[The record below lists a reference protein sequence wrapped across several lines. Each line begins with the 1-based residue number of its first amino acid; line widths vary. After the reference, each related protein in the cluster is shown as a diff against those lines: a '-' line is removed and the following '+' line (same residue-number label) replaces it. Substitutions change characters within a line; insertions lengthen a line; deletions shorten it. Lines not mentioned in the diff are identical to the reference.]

1 MLMKSYENS
10 DFVTF
15 LVINSAHPV
24 SGQKCGYGGHLRVQL
39 RVRAT
44 PCGYEMAITDFLTEM
59 RIRRA
64 KPKAHP
70 YKLRDGGGL
79 YLLINSNDTKQWR
92 LRYRVGGRESM
103 LSLGS
108 YPATSL
114 KAARTRRAE
123 VRAALEAGKNPAAER
138 RAERA
143 NGANTFEA
151 IAREW
156 LATQPFA
163 PKTLAKAVWTFE
175 DLLFPYIGSRPVT
188 ALAPPELLEVFRR
201 LERRGKYET
210 AHRSKQRVGQVLRYA
225 IATGRAER
233 DPTAD
238 LRGALAPIKV
248 TNRAAVTDPRE
259 VAQLLRALD
268 GYQGHPI
275 VEAALQLAPLV
286 FVRPGELRAAEW
298 AELDLDVA
306 EWRIAAHRMKMRR
319 PHLVPLATQAV
330 AILREIEPLTGRGRY
345 VFPSPLTVQRPLC
358 DNAITAA
365 LRRIGYTGEQ
375 MSWHGFRA
383 MASTLLNELGFP
395 PDVIELQLAH
405 QERNEV
411 RAAYNRAQRLDERRK
426 MMQGWADYLDGLRS
440 GANVVPFRRP
450 A

>member
-1 MLMKSYENS
+1 VYRAKKTGTVLETGTITGRETP
-10 DFVTF
+10 D
-15 LVINSAHPV
+15 
-24 SGQKCGYGGHLRVQL
+24 GYDLG
-39 RVRAT
+39 A
-44 PCGYEMAITDFLTEM
+44 TDFLTEA

-64 KPKAHP
+64 RPKERP

-79 YLLINSNDTKQWR
+79 YLLITPTDAKQWR
-92 LRYRVGGRESM
+92 LRYAIGGRESM

-114 KAARTRRAE
+114 KAARARRAE

-143 NGANTFEA
+143 HSANTFET

-156 LATQPFA
+156 LAKQPFA

-175 DLLFPYIGSRPVT
+175 DLLFPYIGSQPIT
-188 ALAPPELLEVFRR
+188 ALTAPELLEVFRR
-201 LERRGKYET
+201 LERRGKHET

-225 IATGRAER
+225 IATGRAQR

-238 LRGALAPIKV
+238 LRGALAPINV

-268 GYQGHPI
+268 GYKGHPI
-275 VEAALQLAPLV
+275 VEAALKLAPLV

-298 AELDLDVA
+298 AEINLEA
-306 EWRIAAHRMKMRR
+306 GEWRIAAHRTKMRR
-319 PHLVPLATQAV
+319 PHLVPLAKQAA
-330 AILREIEPLTGRGRY
+330 AILREVEPLTGRGRY
-345 VFPSPLTVQRPLC
+345 VFPSPRTSQRPLS

-395 PDVIELQLAH
+395 PDIIELQLAH
-405 QERNEV
+405 QERDEV

-426 MMQGWADYLDGLRS
+426 MMHAWADYLDSLRA
-440 GANVVPFRRP
+440 GGNVVPFRRSS
-450 A
+450 

>member
-1 MLMKSYENS
+1 MLKTGTITGTETP
-10 DFVTF
+10 D
-15 LVINSAHPV
+15 
-24 SGQKCGYGGHLRVQL
+24 GYDL
-39 RVRAT
+39 A
-44 PCGYEMAITDFLTEM
+44 ATDFLTEA

-64 KPKAHP
+64 RPKERP

-79 YLLINSNDTKQWR
+79 YLLITPTDAKQWR
-92 LRYRVGGRESM
+92 LRYVVGSRESM
-103 LSLGS
+103 VSLGT

-114 KAARTRRAE
+114 KAARAKRTE
-123 VRAALEAGKNPAAER
+123 LRAALEVGKDPAAER

-143 NGANTFEA
+143 NTANAFET

-156 LATQPFA
+156 LAKQPFA

-188 ALAPPELLEVFRR
+188 ALTAPELLEVFRR
-201 LERRGKYET
+201 LESRGKHET

-238 LRGALAPIKV
+238 LRGALTPIKV

-268 GYQGHPI
+268 GYQGHAI
-275 VEAALQLAPLV
+275 VEAALKMAPLV

-298 AELDLDVA
+298 AEINLDAA
-306 EWRIAAHRMKMRR
+306 EWRIAAHRTKMRR
-319 PHLVPLATQAV
+319 PHLVPLAKQAV

-345 VFPSPLTVQRPLC
+345 VFPSPRTSQRPLS

-395 PDVIELQLAH
+395 PDIIELQLAH
-405 QERNEV
+405 QERDEV

-426 MMQGWADYLDGLRS
+426 MMHAWADYLDSLRA
-440 GANVVPFRRP
+440 GGNVVPFRRP
-450 A
+450 S

>member
-1 MLMKSYENS
+1 M
-10 DFVTF
+10 
-15 LVINSAHPV
+15 A
-24 SGQKCGYGGHLRVQL
+24 GGSIFF
-39 RVRAT
+39 T
-44 PCGYEMAITDFLTEM
+44 PTD
-59 RIRRA
+59 A
-64 KPKAHP
+64 
-70 YKLRDGGGL
+70 
-79 YLLINSNDTKQWR
+79 KQWR
-92 LRYRVGGRESM
+92 LRYVIGGRESM
-103 LSLGS
+103 LSLGT

-114 KAARTRRAE
+114 KAARAKRTELRAS
-123 VRAALEAGKNPAAER
+123 LEAGKNPAAER

-143 NGANTFEA
+143 NSANSFET

-156 LATQPFA
+156 LGKQPFVT
-163 PKTLAKAVWTFE
+163 KTLKKAVWTFE
-175 DLLFPYIGSRPVT
+175 DLLFPYIGARPVS
-188 ALAPPELLEVFRR
+188 ALTPPELLEVFRR
-201 LERRGKYET
+201 LERRGKHET

-268 GYQGHPI
+268 GYEGHPI
-275 VEAALQLAPLV
+275 VEAALTLAPLV
-286 FVRPGELRAAEW
+286 FVRPGELRGAEW
-298 AELDLDVA
+298 AEIDLDA
-306 EWRIAAHRMKMRR
+306 CEWRIAAHRMKMRR
-319 PHLVPLATQAV
+319 PHLVPLAKQAIAV
-330 AILREIEPLTGRGRY
+330 LRDIEPLTGRGRY
-345 VFPSPLTVQRPLC
+345 VFPSPLTAQRPLS

-365 LRRIGYTGEQ
+365 LRRIGFTGEQ

-395 PDVIELQLAH
+395 PDIIELQLAH

-411 RAAYNRAQRLDERRK
+411 RAAYNRAQRLDERRQ
-426 MMQGWADYLDGLRS
+426 MMQSWADYLDGLRS

>member
-1 MLMKSYENS
+1 MLKTGTITGTETP
-10 DFVTF
+10 D
-15 LVINSAHPV
+15 
-24 SGQKCGYGGHLRVQL
+24 GYDL
-39 RVRAT
+39 A
-44 PCGYEMAITDFLTEM
+44 ATDFLTEA

-64 KPKAHP
+64 RPKERP

-79 YLLINSNDTKQWR
+79 YLLITPTDAKQWR
-92 LRYRVGGRESM
+92 LRYVVGSRESM
-103 LSLGS
+103 VSLGT

-114 KAARTRRAE
+114 KAARAKRTE
-123 VRAALEAGKNPAAER
+123 LRAALEVGKDPAAER

-143 NGANTFEA
+143 NTANAFET

-156 LATQPFA
+156 LAKQPFA

-175 DLLFPYIGSRPVT
+175 DLLFPYIGSRPLT
-188 ALAPPELLEVFRR
+188 ALTAPELLEVFRR
-201 LERRGKYET
+201 LESRGKHET

-238 LRGALAPIKV
+238 LRGALTPIKV

-268 GYQGHPI
+268 GYQGHAI
-275 VEAALQLAPLV
+275 VEAALKMAPLV

-298 AELDLDVA
+298 AEINLDAA
-306 EWRIAAHRMKMRR
+306 EWRIAAHRTKMRR
-319 PHLVPLATQAV
+319 PHLVPLAKQAV

-345 VFPSPLTVQRPLC
+345 VFPSPRTSQRPLS

-395 PDVIELQLAH
+395 PDIIELQLAH

-411 RAAYNRAQRLDERRK
+411 RAAYNRAQRLEERRK
-426 MMQGWADYLDGLRS
+426 MMQAWADYLDGLRS

>member
-1 MLMKSYENS
+1 MLK
-10 DFVTF
+10 TGT
-15 LVINSAHPV
+15 IT
-24 SGQKCGYGGHLRVQL
+24 GT
-39 RVRAT
+39 AT
-44 PCGYEMAITDFLTEM
+44 PDGYDLAATDFLTEA
-59 RIRRA
+59 RIRSAR
-64 KPKAHP
+64 PKERP

-79 YLLINSNDTKQWR
+79 YLLITPTDAKQWR
-92 LRYRVGGRESM
+92 LRYVLGGRESM
-103 LSLGS
+103 LSLGT

-114 KAARTRRAE
+114 KAARAKRIE
-123 VRAALEAGKNPAAER
+123 LRAALEAGKDPAAER
-138 RAERA
+138 RTERA
-143 NGANTFEA
+143 NSANSFET

-156 LATQPFA
+156 LAKQSFA
-163 PKTLAKAVWTFE
+163 PKTMAKAVWTFE
-175 DLLFPYIGSRPVT
+175 DLLFPYIGSRPVS
-188 ALAPPELLEVFRR
+188 ALTPPELLEVFRR
-201 LERRGKYET
+201 LERRGKHET

-248 TNRAAVTDPRE
+248 TNRGAVTDPRE

-275 VEAALQLAPLV
+275 VEAALKFAPLV
-286 FVRPGELRAAEW
+286 FVRPGELRGAEW
-298 AELDLDVA
+298 AEIDLDTA

-319 PHLVPLATQAV
+319 PHLVPLAKQAV
-330 AILREIEPLTGRGRY
+330 VILREIEPLTGRGRY
-345 VFPSPLTVQRPLC
+345 VFPSPLSAQRPLS
-358 DNAITAA
+358 DNALTAA
-365 LRRIGYTGEQ
+365 LRRIGYTGDQ

-411 RAAYNRAQRLDERRK
+411 RAAYNRAQRLEERRK
-426 MMQGWADYLDGLRS
+426 MMQAWGDYLDGLRVGS
-440 GANVVPFRRP
+440 NVLPFRRP

>member
-1 MLMKSYENS
+1 L
-10 DFVTF
+10 
-15 LVINSAHPV
+15 A
-24 SGQKCGYGGHLRVQL
+24 
-39 RVRAT
+39 A
-44 PCGYEMAITDFLTEM
+44 TDFLTEA

-64 KPKAHP
+64 RPKERP

-79 YLLINSNDTKQWR
+79 YLLITSGDAKQWR
-92 LRYRVGGRESM
+92 LRYVIGGRESM
-103 LSLGS
+103 LSLGT

-114 KAARTRRAE
+114 RAARAKRAE
-123 VRAALEAGKNPAAER
+123 LRSVLEAGKNPAAER
-138 RAERA
+138 RAARA
-143 NGANTFEA
+143 NGANTFET

-156 LATQPFA
+156 LAKQTFA

-188 ALAPPELLEVFRR
+188 ALAAPELLEVFRR
-201 LERRGKYET
+201 LERRGKHET

-259 VAQLLRALD
+259 VARLLRALD

-275 VEAALQLAPLV
+275 VEAALKLAPLV

-298 AELDLDVA
+298 PELDLDAA

-330 AILREIEPLTGRGRY
+330 VILREIEPLTGRGRY
-345 VFPSPLTVQRPLC
+345 VFPSPLTAQRPLS

-395 PDVIELQLAH
+395 PDIIELQLAH

-426 MMQGWADYLDGLRS
+426 MMQAWADYLEGLRV

-450 A
+450 AR

>member
-1 MLMKSYENS
+1 M
-10 DFVTF
+10 
-15 LVINSAHPV
+15 
-24 SGQKCGYGGHLRVQL
+24 
-39 RVRAT
+39 AT
-44 PCGYEMAITDFLTEM
+44 TDFLTEM

-64 KPKAHP
+64 KPRAHP

-79 YLLINSNDTKQWR
+79 HLLINPNDTKQWR
-92 LRYRVGGRESM
+92 VRYRFGGRESM

-114 KAARTRRAE
+114 KAARARRAE
-123 VRAALEAGKNPAAER
+123 VRAALEAGKSPAAER

-143 NGANTFEA
+143 NSANTFET

-156 LATQPFA
+156 LAKQPFA

-175 DLLFPYIGSRPVT
+175 DLLFPHIGSQPIT
-188 ALAPPELLEVFRR
+188 ALTARELLEVFRR
-201 LERRGKYET
+201 LERRGKHET

-259 VAQLLRALD
+259 VAQLLRALA

-275 VEAALQLAPLV
+275 VEAALKLAPLV

-298 AELDLDVA
+298 AEINLDA
-306 EWRIAAHRMKMRR
+306 GEWRIGAQRTKMRR
-319 PHLVPLATQAV
+319 PHLVPLARQAV
-330 AILREIEPLTGRGRY
+330 ATLREVEPLTGRGRY
-345 VFPSPLTVQRPLC
+345 VFPSPRTSQRPLS

-395 PDVIELQLAH
+395 PDIIELQLAH

-411 RAAYNRAQRLDERRK
+411 RAAYNRAQRLDERCK
-426 MMQGWADYLDGLRS
+426 MMQAWADYLDGLRG
-440 GANVVPFRRP
+440 GANVVPFRIAR
-450 A
+450 

>member
-1 MLMKSYENS
+1 L
-10 DFVTF
+10 
-15 LVINSAHPV
+15 A
-24 SGQKCGYGGHLRVQL
+24 
-39 RVRAT
+39 A
-44 PCGYEMAITDFLTEM
+44 TDFLTEA

-64 KPKAHP
+64 RPKERP

-79 YLLINSNDTKQWR
+79 YLLITPTDAKQWR
-92 LRYRVGGRESM
+92 LRYVVGSRESM
-103 LSLGS
+103 VSLGT

-114 KAARTRRAE
+114 KAARAKRTE
-123 VRAALEAGKNPAAER
+123 LRAALEVGKDPAAER

-143 NGANTFEA
+143 NTANAFET

-156 LATQPFA
+156 LAKQPFA

-188 ALAPPELLEVFRR
+188 ALTAPELLEVFRR
-201 LERRGKYET
+201 LESRGKHET

-238 LRGALAPIKV
+238 LRGALTPIKV

-268 GYQGHPI
+268 GYQGHAI
-275 VEAALQLAPLV
+275 VEAALKMAPLV

-298 AELDLDVA
+298 AEINLDAA
-306 EWRIAAHRMKMRR
+306 EWRIAAHRTKMRR
-319 PHLVPLATQAV
+319 PHLVPLAKQAV

-345 VFPSPLTVQRPLC
+345 VFPSPRTSQRPLS

-395 PDVIELQLAH
+395 PDIIELQLAH

-411 RAAYNRAQRLDERRK
+411 RAAYNRAQRLEERRK
-426 MMQGWADYLDGLRS
+426 MMQAWADYLDGLRS

>member
-1 MLMKSYENS
+1 MYRAKKTGTVLETGTITGRETP
-10 DFVTF
+10 D
-15 LVINSAHPV
+15 
-24 SGQKCGYGGHLRVQL
+24 GYDLG
-39 RVRAT
+39 A
-44 PCGYEMAITDFLTEM
+44 TDFLTEA

-64 KPKAHP
+64 RPKERP

-79 YLLINSNDTKQWR
+79 YLLITPTDAKQWR
-92 LRYRVGGRESM
+92 LRYAIGGRESM

-114 KAARTRRAE
+114 KAARARRAE

-143 NGANTFEA
+143 HSANTFET

-156 LATQPFA
+156 LAKQPFA

-175 DLLFPYIGSRPVT
+175 DLLFPYIGSQPIT
-188 ALAPPELLEVFRR
+188 ALTAPELLEVFRR
-201 LERRGKYET
+201 LERRGKHET

-225 IATGRAER
+225 IATGRAQR

-268 GYQGHPI
+268 GYKGHPI
-275 VEAALQLAPLV
+275 VEAALKLAPLV

-298 AELDLDVA
+298 AEINLEA
-306 EWRIAAHRMKMRR
+306 GEWRIAAHRTKMRR
-319 PHLVPLATQAV
+319 PHLVPLAKQAA
-330 AILREIEPLTGRGRY
+330 AILREVEPLTGRGRY
-345 VFPSPLTVQRPLC
+345 VFPSPRTSQRPLS

-395 PDVIELQLAH
+395 PDIIELQLAH
-405 QERNEV
+405 QERDEV

-426 MMQGWADYLDGLRS
+426 MMHAWADYLDSLRA
-440 GANVVPFRRP
+440 GGNVVPFRRSS
-450 A
+450 

>member
-1 MLMKSYENS
+1 MYRAKKTGTVLETGTITGRETP
-10 DFVTF
+10 D
-15 LVINSAHPV
+15 
-24 SGQKCGYGGHLRVQL
+24 GYDLG
-39 RVRAT
+39 A
-44 PCGYEMAITDFLTEM
+44 TDFLTEA

-64 KPKAHP
+64 RPKERP

-79 YLLINSNDTKQWR
+79 YLLITPTDAKQWR
-92 LRYRVGGRESM
+92 LRYAIGGRESM

-114 KAARTRRAE
+114 KAARARRAE

-143 NGANTFEA
+143 HSANTFET

-156 LATQPFA
+156 LAKQPFA

-175 DLLFPYIGSRPVT
+175 DLLFPYIGSQPIT
-188 ALAPPELLEVFRR
+188 ALTAPELLEVFRR
-201 LERRGKYET
+201 LERRGKHET

-225 IATGRAER
+225 IATGRAQR

-238 LRGALAPIKV
+238 LRGALAPINV

-268 GYQGHPI
+268 GYKGHPI
-275 VEAALQLAPLV
+275 VEAALKLAPLV

-298 AELDLDVA
+298 AEINLEA
-306 EWRIAAHRMKMRR
+306 GEWRIAAHRTKMRR
-319 PHLVPLATQAV
+319 PHLVPLAKQAA
-330 AILREIEPLTGRGRY
+330 AILREVEPLTGRGRY
-345 VFPSPLTVQRPLC
+345 VFPSPRTSQRPLS

-395 PDVIELQLAH
+395 PDIIELQLAH
-405 QERNEV
+405 QERDEV

-426 MMQGWADYLDGLRS
+426 MMHAWADYLDSLRA
-440 GANVVPFRRP
+440 GGNVVPFRRSS
-450 A
+450 